1 MNREEILQL
10 KFEQSIELLVLYKQQ
25 NPNKNVYLSE
35 KSLSESIKW
44 YQNYIDTMSKNIKE

>member
-35 KSLSESIKW
+35 KSLSEAIKW